1 MATTSE
7 RMLRLLS
14 LLQTHRFWPGPELA
28 GRLDVS
34 DRTLRRDV
42 ERLRDL
48 GYQVDAARGIAGGYQ
63 LRAGK
68 AVPPLLLENDEA
80 LAIAIGLQA
89 ATVQTLDGDGDAA
102 LRALTKVV
110 SVLPVSLRARMDAF
124 QQASTV
130 APRRHNGPRVST
142 TILTTLSQACRD
154 HLPARFA
161 YSAGDGARTD
171 RFVEPHALVAL
182 DTRWYL
188 VAYDRD
194 RQDWRTFRLDR
205 IGEITTSTLTFTPRS
220 IPAESALEYVRD
232 HARHMPRRHQL
243 EVRLRADPGTVRQ
256 FLGSWGELVDEGG
269 GWCRWTAATDE
280 LRWAVALLVA
290 LDCPV
295 QPLGPP
301 ELRQALSRVGDHLPS
316 QPG

>member
-28 GRLDVS
+28 ERLAVS

-42 ERLRDL
+42 ERLREL

-110 SVLPVSLRARMDAF
+110 SVLPVSLRAQMDAF

-130 APRRHNGPRVST
+130 VPQRRNGPRIST
-142 TILTTLSQACRD
+142 TTLTTLSQACRD
-154 HLPARFA
+154 HLPARFD
-161 YSAGDGARTD
+161 YSAGDGVRSD
-171 RFVEPHALVAL
+171 RCVEPHALVAL
-182 DTRWYL
+182 ETRWYL

-194 RQDWRTFRLDR
+194 RADWRTFRLDR
-205 IGEITTSTLTFTPRS
+205 IGQITTSTLTFTPRP
-220 IPAESALEYVRD
+220 IPGGSALEYVRGT
-232 HARHMPRRHQL
+232 ARAMPRRHQL
-243 EVRLRADPGTVRQ
+243 EVRLRADVATVRQ
-256 FLGSWGELVDEGG
+256 FLGSWGELVDEGD
-269 GWCRWTAATDE
+269 GWCRWTAGTDE

-295 QPLGPP
+295 EPVGPP
-301 ELRQALSRVGDHLPS
+301 ELCQVLSRAGGHLSQVG
-316 QPG
+316 

>member
-14 LLQTHRFWPGPELA
+14 LLQTHKFWPGPELA
-28 GRLDVS
+28 DRLDVS

-110 SVLPVSLRARMDAF
+110 SVLPVSLRAQMDAF

-130 APRRHNGPRVST
+130 APRQRSGPRIST
-142 TILTTLSQACRD
+142 TTLTTLSQAVRD
-154 HLPARFA
+154 RMPARFD
-161 YSAGDGARTD
+161 YSAKDGIRSD

-182 DTRWYL
+182 ETRWYL

-194 RQDWRTFRLDR
+194 RSDWRTFRLDR
-205 IGEITTSTLTFTPRS
+205 IGDVTTSTLTFPQRP
-220 IPAESALEYVRD
+220 IPGDSALEYVRTNT
-232 HARHMPRRHQL
+232 RNIPRRYQL
-243 EVRLRADPGTVRQ
+243 EARLRADPDTIHQV
-256 FLGSWGELVDEGG
+256 LGSWGDVAQEDD

-280 LRWAVALLVA
+280 LRWATALLIA
-290 LDCPV
+290 LDCQVEPV
-295 QPLGPP
+295 GPP
-301 ELRQALSRVGDHLPS
+301 ELCEALSRVGEHLTPRA
-316 QPG
+316 G